1 MAVPSPRDLPQLDW
15 HKIGAIGL
23 LASQVVTGMAALS
36 AKPAMKFGGWLW
48 FGGTFLVI
56 GVIYLVVRR
65 HRTAGW
71 LLVWPA
77 AGLVRLL
84 GFGIVDHQAA
94 QLVTGLI
101 TIFFLFTGLTQ
112 PQGRSVWLL
121 PPSLLTLRGLIDLPL
136 SLAWVRLVIAAV
148 VWSLA
153 AELPALL
160 VRRLT
165 QQQDNLMRTAATDS
179 LTGARN
185 RHGLAQLL
193 HSRYGHAFLA
203 ILDLDH
209 FKSYNDAHGHVA
221 GDQVLADFAAMLA
234 VESRKNDVVVRYGG
248 EEFLVVLPDV
258 NAATAQQIMDR
269 WRRTWQRHS
278 SGTTFSGGATDLDGE
293 QALRRADNVLYR
305 AKADGRDRSAVLLS
319 GDPVAST
326 LPSATGNS
334 ARPVDDIDVAVVE
347 QRR

>member
-1 MAVPSPRDLPQLDW
+1 MAVLTPRDLPQLDW
-15 HKIGAIGL
+15 HRVGAGGL
-23 LASQVVTGMAALS
+23 LASQVVTGLAALS
-36 AKPAMKFGGWLW
+36 AKPAMRLGGWLW
-48 FGGTFLVI
+48 FGVTFLAV

-65 HRTAGW
+65 HRTPWW
-71 LLVWPA
+71 LLVWPVV
-77 AGLVRLL
+77 GLMRLL
-84 GFGIVDHQAA
+84 SFGMLDHQAA

-101 TIFFLFTGLTQ
+101 TIFFLFAGLTQ
-112 PQGRSVWLL
+112 PLGRSLWLL
-121 PPSLLTLRGLIDLPL
+121 PPALLVLRGLIDLPL

-160 VRRLT
+160 IRRLT
-165 QQQDNLMRTAATDS
+165 EQQNSLKKTAATDS

-193 HSRYGHAFLA
+193 SSRYGRAFLV

-209 FKSYNDAHGHVA
+209 FKSYNDTHGHVA

-234 VESRKNDVVVRYGG
+234 LESRRGDVVVRYGG
-248 EEFLVVLPDV
+248 EEFLIVLPDV
-258 NAATAQQIMDR
+258 NASAAQQIMDR
-269 WRRTWQRHS
+269 WRRIWQRHA

-293 QALRRADNVLYR
+293 QALGRADKALYR
-305 AKADGRDRSAVLLS
+305 AKTGGRDRTSVTLS
-319 GDPVAST
+319 SDPVAPA
-326 LPSATGNS
+326 LPGAGSVSGTGTAADA
-334 ARPVDDIDVAVVE
+334 AR